1 MGESPGVFE
10 VADGEFACGVAAV
23 VLVDFDRGHLAV
35 RLPRFVTDLYRRQ
48 FGQFGVLFAA
58 AGLVAG
64 VLLSGPGLV
73 VPVGFCRSQVQV
85 GDEGVVSPVGP

>member
-10 VADGEFACGVAAV
+10 VADGEFACGVGLV
-23 VLVDFDRGHLAV
+23 VPVGFDRGQRAV
-35 RLPRFVTDLYRRQ
+35 RLPGVVTGLCDGPLD
-48 FGQFGVLFAA
+48 VLFA

-64 VLLSGPGLV
+64 VVLSGPGLV

-85 GDEGVVSPVGP
+85 GDQRVVSPVGP

>member
-23 VLVDFDRGHLAV
+23 VLVDFDRGQRAV
-35 RLPRFVTDLYRRQ
+35 RLPRVVTDLYGRQ

-58 AGLVAG
+58 GLVAD
-64 VLLSGPGLV
+64 VVLSGPG
-73 VPVGFCRSQVQV
+73 VGGAGRLL
-85 GDEGVVSPVGP
+85 PLPGPGW